1 MTQVYNLHCRVQPL
15 DTWLLFGLN
24 RKVIDT
30 ILVVILLRALFPLF
44 YINVF

>member
-1 MTQVYNLHCRVQPL
+1 MTQVYNLRCRVQPL

-24 RKVIDT
+24 WKVIDT
-30 ILVVILLRALFPLF
+30 ILVVILCALFPLL